1 MNTTIEIKNTLEKLF
16 NLQMYGIKLGLENIH
31 KFLEYLDNPQKH
43 LKCFHIAGSNGKG
56 STSSFIASILMEAK
70 YKTGLY
76 TSPHFVRFNE
86 RIRINGVEIN
96 DSYIVDFYEENEN
109 FINEHKLTF
118 FEVTTALAFQYFYDH
133 SVDFAVIE
141 TGLGGRLDATNVLNP
156 LAAIITSVSLEHMNV
171 LGDTVEKIAKEKAG
185 IIKKDSKVFVSTLH
199 DDALEVMR
207 ERCKNKE
214 CELFELS
221 DFIIEREH
229 HLELYTE
236 ELDIDKL
243 DSPLKGRYQRLNAAL
258 ASLAVYK
265 TLEISNP
272 HIFENGI
279 KKVVENSG
287 LQGRYEILNKSPKV
301 ILDSAHNPEG
311 IENFLREFNKEKS
324 KYKKRIALIAMMKDK
339 SILEMMTLLKNS
351 FDEFIITEVG
361 IERSAKIEDLSLI
374 AQKLNLSYKEESNSA
389 LYLQEFIKNSEK
401 DNCLVVIGSMYLLG
415 EIKKTLQETKK

>member
-1 MNTTIEIKNTLEKLF
+1 MNNTIEIKKTLEKLF
-16 NLQMYGIKLGLENIH
+16 NLQMYGVKLGLENIQ

-86 RIRINGVEIN
+86 RIRINGIEIN

-171 LGDTVEKIAKEKAG
+171 LGDTIEKIAKEKAG
-185 IIKKDSKVFVSTLH
+185 IIKRDSKVFVSTLH
-199 DDALEVMR
+199 EDALEVMR

-214 CELFELS
+214 CELFE
-221 DFIIEREH
+221 
-229 HLELYTE
+229 
-236 ELDIDKL
+236 
-243 DSPLKGRYQRLNAAL
+243 
-258 ASLAVYK
+258 
-265 TLEISNP
+265 
-272 HIFENGI
+272 
-279 KKVVENSG
+279 
-287 LQGRYEILNKSPKV
+287 
-301 ILDSAHNPEG
+301 
-311 IENFLREFNKEKS
+311 
-324 KYKKRIALIAMMKDK
+324 
-339 SILEMMTLLKNS
+339 
-351 FDEFIITEVG
+351 
-361 IERSAKIEDLSLI
+361 
-374 AQKLNLSYKEESNSA
+374 
-389 LYLQEFIKNSEK
+389 
-401 DNCLVVIGSMYLLG
+401 
-415 EIKKTLQETKK
+415 